1 MGCPRKGC
9 QAAAFATGRFLKWVE
24 SQIKERHA
32 ELLLVSAD
40 LSAEQRDS
48 LMEDWD
54 RAQALIHYELSL
66 KLGFWKTL
74 PYVVFGLGDD
84 DEDEAR
90 AACAQ
95 SVTMYD
101 MLLDSDERDWFT
113 EFMLSPKSDMGQQL
127 REFASGEKA
136 LMELPLLQ
144 EERVIAQCVPITE
157 ESIEGKHAIV
167 NRGIR
172 HAGHVSP
179 AYVSATVLRGR
190 KIEDRIVANP
200 SFLHTLAP
208 NMGSSWPMTMAARLG
223 ILQHPALQQSLSDGT
238 HIHQRKHV

>member
-1 MGCPRKGC
+1 
-9 QAAAFATGRFLKWVE
+9 
-24 SQIKERHA
+24 
-32 ELLLVSAD
+32 
-40 LSAEQRDS
+40 
-48 LMEDWD
+48 MEDWD

-179 AYVSATVLRGR
+179 AYVSATVLRGGE
-190 KIEDRIVANP
+190 IEDHITADPFVFAYVGSQHGRFMADDNG
-200 SFLHTLAP
+200 STHRNLTAP
-208 NMGSSWPMTMAARLG
+208 GFTTES
-223 ILQHPALQQSLSDGT
+223 
-238 HIHQRKHV
+238 QRWHSQKP